1 MNFSSAN
8 TRGLSH
14 GGRSSRRHKGV
25 DDFHTCDGRL
35 KWAIKSGLD
44 GKTEMKRFSLT
55 APNIFHQI

>member
-44 GKTEMKRFSLT
+44 GKTEMKHFL
-55 APNIFHQI
+55 